1 MLLTDLIDTYCAAWS
16 DESAEQ
22 RQALL
27 AQVWADDA
35 TYTDPT
41 VDLAGA
47 EALLAHIAAIR
58 TRYPGV
64 RIVRTSEVDC
74 HHGIARFGWRFVLAD
89 GSSFP
94 EGLGHRL
101 PRSQPDAHHADHRL
115 LRAAGEVRGAV
126 ACRKGLQSASR
137 QVRRQS
143 RARVRHER
151 LQSLPAR

>member
-1 MLLTDLIDTYCAAWS
+1 MLLADLIDTYCAAWS

-27 AQVWADDA
+27 AQVWAEGA

-41 VDLAGA
+41 MDLTGA
-47 EALLAHIAAIR
+47 EALLAHIAAMR

-74 HHGIARFGWRFVLAD
+74 HHGIARFGWRFVQAD

-94 EGLGHRL
+94 EGLDIAFL
-101 PRSQPDAHHADHRL
+101 DSSQTRITRIIGFFGPLAKS
-115 LRAAGEVRGAV
+115 GA
-126 ACRKGLQSASR
+126 
-137 QVRRQS
+137 
-143 RARVRHER
+143 
-151 LQSLPAR
+151 P